1 MMIKESK
8 SRFWLC
14 CVTAK
19 WKKCEPSNESMW
31 GGHAFTMEKL
41 GLHDVS
47 IS

>member
-1 MMIKESK
+1 MVKQE
-8 SRFWLC
+8 
-14 CVTAK
+14 
-19 WKKCEPSNESMW
+19 KCEPSNGRIS